1 MDKVTIALL
10 SARSEVRFKIAMLKM
25 QRKEER
31 QVKKEA
37 DAQSLRDRLDL
48 MIKNHPS
55 SRKTF
60 KERYKNAQFNKA
72 YY

>member
-1 MDKVTIALL
+1 MDKVSVALL

-25 QRKEER
+25 QRKEEHQAR
-31 QVKKEA
+31 EEA
-37 DAQSLRDRLDL
+37 EAQSLRDRVDL
-48 MIKNHPS
+48 IIKNHPS
-55 SRKTF
+55 SKKSF